1 MTDRVLPLRLM
12 CFSPSLI
19 ADIDNPAV
27 TSTRA
32 LLGALAAAGHEV
44 THLERRGN
52 GLLDRQLRR
61 RGSVALRAANARYPE
76 VRIRL
81 HDLPPGRQNRV
92 VWFGTEVSTAD
103 VVIAFPGT
111 PDDILDLIARFETP
125 YLVRIVPDGA
135 EGDMNV
141 SATAVVEPR
150 SPADSRNGTLVVAYD
165 NIDEPWIEA
174 IPTDLDR
181 VIVGARDLPGWTYL
195 PEVEVAERYR
205 AAKVALVLGAGDE
218 PDARA
223 RLLLPLAAGC
233 TAVAPLPCHG
243 NLLTTL
249 RYVEPATVATALRDP
264 LLHNPP
270 ELPPEH
276 DASRAAAALVGS
288 ARETLARKRRAF
300 ETVLR
305 GPGRR

>member
-1 MTDRVLPLRLM
+1 MTERVRPLRLV

-27 TSTRA
+27 TSIRA

-52 GLLDRQLRR
+52 ALLDRQLRR

-103 VVIAFPGT
+103 AVIAFPGT
-111 PDDILDLIARFETP
+111 PDDILELIARFETP
-125 YLVRIVPDGA
+125 HLVRIVPTGA
-135 EGDMNV
+135 EGDV
-141 SATAVVEPR
+141 ALGSTPVVEPR
-150 SPADSRNGTLVVAYD
+150 SPAESRSGILVVAYD
-165 NIDEPWIEA
+165 NIDEPWIDVVPA
-174 IPTDLDR
+174 DLDR
-181 VIVGARDLPGWTYL
+181 LVVGATDMPGWTYL

-205 AAKVALVLGAGDE
+205 TARAALVIGTGDH

-233 TAVAPLPCHG
+233 SAVSPLPSHG
-243 NLLTTL
+243 DLLTTL
-249 RYVEPATVATALRDP
+249 RYVEPSTVASALRDP
-264 LLHNPP
+264 SLNDPP

-276 DASRAAAALVGS
+276 DASRAAAALVDG
-288 ARETLARKRRAF
+288 ARETLARKRREF
-300 ETVLR
+300 EVVLR
-305 GPGRR
+305 GRG

>member
-1 MTDRVLPLRLM
+1 MTERVRPLRLV

-27 TSTRA
+27 TSIRA

-52 GLLDRQLRR
+52 ALLDRQLRR

-103 VVIAFPGT
+103 AVIAFPGT
-111 PDDILDLIARFETP
+111 PDDILELIARFETP
-125 YLVRIVPDGA
+125 HLVRIVPTGA
-135 EGDMNV
+135 EGDMNLG
-141 SATAVVEPR
+141 SAPVVEPR
-150 SPADSRNGTLVVAYD
+150 SPAESRSSILVVAYD
-165 NIDEPWIEA
+165 NINEPWIDA
-174 IPTDLDR
+174 VPVDLDR
-181 VIVGARDLPGWTYL
+181 LVVGTTDLPGWTYL

-205 AAKVALVLGAGDE
+205 TSMAALILGAGDH
-218 PDARA
+218 PDTRA

-233 TAVAPLPCHG
+233 SAVAPLPSHG
-243 NLLTTL
+243 DLLTTL
-249 RYVEPATVATALRDP
+249 RYVEPSTVASALRDP
-264 LLHNPP
+264 SLNDPP

-276 DASRAAAALVGS
+276 DASRAAAALVDG
-288 ARETLARKRRAF
+288 ARETLARKRREF
-300 ETVLR
+300 EVVLR
-305 GPGRR
+305 GRG